1 MKMEHQKITNL
12 LDNIFDK
19 VLKFNT
25 KKWVEVHD
33 QKI

>member
-1 MKMEHQKITNL
+1 MEHQKITNL

-25 KKWVEVHD
+25 KKWVEVYD